1 MRISRACGSWCFPLR
16 LTREQRTELSD
27 QRMIASAI
35 RLIVERG
42 ISATTL
48 TDVGLKAGYS
58 RGLAAMRFGTKGR
71 LLSCI
76 ARHVTSNWVCRLM
89 AAVGVKTGLAA
100 VLAAIDAQERAL
112 IEQPAEMRAVYS
124 VFFQSSDPSVDYRA
138 DVARSL
144 SVQRRDL
151 TRWFREAHDA
161 GEISLR
167 TAPSHI
173 ADHIHSSMLGIV
185 YQWMM
190 DPRLPTDE
198 LHRGLKDLLGEIFGS
213 RAGVAKARRSN
224 PARR

>member
-1 MRISRACGSWCFPLR
+1 MPQPLARTQR
-16 LTREQRTELSD
+16 LTRAQRTELSD

-35 RLIVERG
+35 RLIVQHG

-76 ARHVTSNWVCRLM
+76 ARHVTSSWISRLM
-89 AAVGVKTGLAA
+89 VAVGGKTGLAA

-112 IEQPAEMRAVYS
+112 IEQPADMRAVYA
-124 VFFQSSDPSVDYRA
+124 VFFQSSDPSADYRA

-144 SVQRRDL
+144 SAQRRDL
-151 TRWFREAHDA
+151 TNWFREAHDA
-161 GEISLR
+161 GEIPFR
-167 TAPSHI
+167 TDPSRI
-173 ADHIHSSMLGIV
+173 AGHLHSSMLGIV

-190 DPRLPTDE
+190 DPHLSTQE
-198 LHRGLKDLLGEIFGS
+198 LHRGLKDLLGETFGFRPS
-213 RAGVAKARRSN
+213 IVMRR
-224 PARR
+224 RRVSSHRRK